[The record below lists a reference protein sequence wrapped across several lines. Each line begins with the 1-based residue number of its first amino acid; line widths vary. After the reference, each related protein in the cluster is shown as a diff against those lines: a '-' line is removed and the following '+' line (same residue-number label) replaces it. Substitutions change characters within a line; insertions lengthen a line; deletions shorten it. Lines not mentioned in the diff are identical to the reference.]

1 MISPSLPLPLGE
13 VAERSEDGEGTLN
26 VTAKTLSVACGDS
39 SPSGRAKEGLCEYV
53 QFSKFR
59 KRLLLTAPIQ
69 RYSRTNLMLSITGG
83 AYLSARIVTKCE

>member
-69 RYSRTNLMLSITGG
+69 RHNEANLTPTPTGG
-83 AYLSARIVTKCE
+83 AYHSTRKVTECE